1 MSLDDINEIIEYI
14 KEQTDF
20 KGDIFININK
30 NAIPIEFIE
39 KRIKKALAFTHS
51 KAEGN
56 IIADRGFVTITSA
69 SFTAQV
75 LANLLKAWEKENAD
89 TD

>member
-30 NAIPIEFIE
+30 NAIPIEWIE
-39 KRIKKALAFTHS
+39 NGR
-51 KAEGN
+51 
-56 IIADRGFVTITSA
+56 
-69 SFTAQV
+69 
-75 LANLLKAWEKENAD
+75 
-89 TD
+89 